1 MRNHYEQVSITIL
14 MLCSSQLSFVGLLG
28 SMFSSPK
35 KTSHEFLEKMV
46 ATGKPLDELAN
57 AILSVAVV
65 ATVELSQGQSCFSV
79 LKCILIFLFCSQ
91 R

>member
-1 MRNHYEQVSITIL
+1 
-14 MLCSSQLSFVGLLG
+14 MLRPSQLSFVGLLG

-65 ATVELSQGQSCFSV
+65 ATVELSQGQSWIMS
-79 LKCILIFLFCSQ
+79 LSRIPKCILIFQLCS
-91 R
+91 